1 MSSSFILPQEYIDYC
16 RLHFKLNFRITF
28 SLSTKCLKILNI
40 LIEKVSVIYTASL
53 CYFLIVAP
61 V

>member
-16 RLHFKLNFRITF
+16 RLHFKLNFRITI
-28 SLSTKCLKILNI
+28 SLSTKCLKILNT

-53 CYFLIVAP
+53 CYFPIVAP